1 MGVVVGAVVESRDI
15 IQIGKKV
22 LEEEINALSNLKN
35 NLCESFSKA
44 VEIVLNSRG
53 KVILTGIG
61 KSGIIAQ
68 KIASTLSS
76 TGTPSIFLHPAE
88 AIHGDLGVV
97 EKEDVVIAISNSGE
111 TPELIAIVP
120 ILKRWGNKIILITNK
135 ENSTLSRYGDV
146 VVNIHVEREAC
157 PLNLAPTS
165 SSTNT
170 LALGDA
176 IAIALLTLKEFKEE
190 DFARFHP
197 GGSLGK
203 RLMRVSQIM
212 KTELPVVNPEI
223 PLKEAIIE
231 ISEKRYGATLVIQ
244 DSKMLGII
252 TDGDIRR
259 AVKKGFSLDRS
270 LARDVMTV
278 NPKYTTPDSY
288 VLQALE
294 LMERY
299 NITVLPVVEKDVPVG
314 IVHIHDILKSGVV

>member
-1 MGVVVGAVVESRDI
+1 MGAVVESRDI

-22 LEEEINALSNLKN
+22 IEEEINALSNLKN
-35 NLCESFSKA
+35 NLWESFSKA
-44 VEIVLNSRG
+44 VEVILNSKG

-97 EKEDVVIAISNSGE
+97 EKEDIVIAISNSGE

-146 VVNIHVEREAC
+146 VLNIHVEREAC

-176 IAIALLTLKEFKEE
+176 IAVALLTLKQFKEE

-212 KTELPVVNPEI
+212 KTELPVVNPET

-244 DSKMLGII
+244 DSKLLGII

-259 AVKKGFSLDRS
+259 AVKNGFSLDRS